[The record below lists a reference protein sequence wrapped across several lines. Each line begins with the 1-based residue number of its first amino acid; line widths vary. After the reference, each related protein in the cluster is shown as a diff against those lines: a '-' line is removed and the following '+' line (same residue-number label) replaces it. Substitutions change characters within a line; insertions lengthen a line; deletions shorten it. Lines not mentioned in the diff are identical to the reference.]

1 MIGGI
6 IMTMDLIF
14 ISSWTVIVFAIVVAA
29 IVKTIAASTRSHKEA
44 ESMQQLEDAM
54 ACHGIFQLNDP
65 VNFVDGTRSPRKE
78 VAFRIAQRKSI
89 SDDVGEDFF
98 TNVVDEVAREA
109 ERATEKRQDARKRP
123 RRRRR

>member
-1 MIGGI
+1 
-6 IMTMDLIF
+6 MTDLIF
-14 ISSWTVIVFAIVVAA
+14 IFGWSAAVFAIVVAA
-29 IVKTIAASTRSHKEA
+29 IVKTAAASTRSHKEA

-65 VNFVDGTRSPRKE
+65 VNFVDGIRPAREE
-78 VAFRIAQRKSI
+78 VAFRIAQRKAI

-98 TNVVDEVAREA
+98 TNVVNEVAREA
-109 ERATEKRQDARKRP
+109 ERATEKRQDAPKRP